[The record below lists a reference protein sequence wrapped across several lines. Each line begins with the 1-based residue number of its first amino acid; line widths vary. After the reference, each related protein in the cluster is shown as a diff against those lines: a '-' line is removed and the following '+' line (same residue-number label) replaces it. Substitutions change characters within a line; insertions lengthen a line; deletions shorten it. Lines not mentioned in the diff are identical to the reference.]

1 MNRGLWMV
9 GLVMLAQGPATL
21 PVEERLARHRNL
33 GKAFYENPTTQNE
46 SVGEFRRA
54 LELAPGSTR
63 EKLNLGLA
71 LLRAANNVEGLKWLE
86 EVQKAEPKLPHTW
99 FNLGIHWKKQGESEK
114 AVAQFRELVRL
125 APQEPKAHYNL
136 AASLRLGGNNAEAL
150 KSFEVAARLDPG
162 LAAARFQLY
171 NSYRQ
176 AGRMPEAQAAL
187 KEFQRLKKEQEG
199 AAIPEDVDWCDYAEI
214 YDPMPVVREIPVK
227 PVWQLRSRVAG
238 ATGFT
243 LLDAM
248 GAGRPQVLAWGAM
261 GLRLDGVAV
270 GGALKDVVSAAA
282 GDFDN
287 DGLAD
292 VAVVTA
298 GQGPVLLKNQRGGR
312 FAPVTVAWP
321 KGGSYRMAVWID
333 FDHDYDLDLV
343 LLGAD
348 AAVMRNQGAAG
359 FVEVANAMP
368 FVKGVATAARWTR
381 KNPDGRGF
389 DLEVSYEGGRN
400 VLYRD
405 QLGGVYKVEA
415 GTAVVSPV
423 TEAAVDLNGDGVMD
437 RVRVEAAGVVAEVDT
452 AKQANAWVRIGL
464 TGVRNLKA
472 AQDAFIEVKAG
483 TLYRRQRYEG
493 YPLTFNVGAAREI
506 DTVRITWAN
515 GLIQNETKVAVNRAH
530 VFKEAQRLSGSCPI
544 IWTWDGEGFR
554 YITDVLG
561 VAPLGA
567 AAGDG
572 TYFATDHDEYVQI
585 AGEALRVREGE
596 YEIRVTEELSEA
608 AYVDEA
614 QLIAVDHPATERVYT
629 NEKWKSPP
637 FPEFKLWGVRDR
649 IAPQRA
655 VDHDGTDVTAKVA
668 GLDQTY
674 PDGFRRTMSGIA
686 EMHTLELD
694 FGRVKGDRALLVA
707 HGWVDWADGSTFLQ
721 VAQEGKGGLAPPKLQ
736 VRDAKGEWVT
746 VIEDMGMPAGKPKTI
761 AVDLSGLWK
770 SDSRAVRIVTN
781 LCVYWDE
788 IFLATDFGEAA
799 GRRTV
804 VPLKGASLRFRG
816 FSPSVIHPE
825 RKQPERFVYEGATP
839 TSLWNPTP
847 GLYTRYGEVG
857 MLLERVDERLVVM
870 GSGDEIRLRFD
881 AGALPALPAGW
892 RRDFLLKVDGW
903 AKDRDANTWNGQSV
917 QPLPFHKM
925 SGYPYSKGERHPD
938 GTYDRE
944 FNTRPALR
952 LLRPLAVD

>member
-1 MNRGLWMV
+1 MFRVWIV
-9 GLVMLAQGPATL
+9 LVWLAQAPAGVPL
-21 PVEERLARHRNL
+21 EERLARHRNL

-46 SVGEFRRA
+46 SVIEFRRA
-54 LELAPGSTR
+54 LELAPQSTR

-86 EVQKAEPKLPHTW
+86 EVQRTDPKLPHTW
-99 FNLGIHWKKQGESEK
+99 FNLGIHWKKQGEADK
-114 AVAQFRELVRL
+114 AVAQFRELVKL

-150 KSFEVAARLDPG
+150 KSFEAAARLDPG

-176 AGRMPEAQAAL
+176 AGRMTDAQAAL
-187 KEFQRLKKEQEG
+187 KEFQRLKKEHEG
-199 AAIPEDVDWCDYAEI
+199 AAIPEDVDWCDFAEI
-214 YDPMPVVREIPVK
+214 YDPQPMVREIAVK
-227 PVWQLRSRVAG
+227 PAWQGRSRVAG
-238 ATGFT
+238 ATGFA
-243 LLDAM
+243 LMDAA
-248 GAGRPQVLAWGAM
+248 GAGRPQVLAWGPL
-261 GLRLDGVAV
+261 GLRLEGIAV
-270 GGALKDVVSAAA
+270 GSFKDVGHAAP

-287 DGLAD
+287 DALAD
-292 VAVVTA
+292 LAVVTA
-298 GQGPVLLKNQRGGR
+298 QGPALLKNTRGR
-312 FAPVTVAWP
+312 FTPVTVAWP
-321 KGGSYRMAVWID
+321 RGSFRVAVWID
-333 FDHDYDLDLV
+333 YDHDYDLDLV

-348 AAVMRNQGAAG
+348 AMVMRNQGAAG
-359 FVEVANAMP
+359 FVEAPNAIP
-368 FVKGVATAARWTR
+368 FVKGTAVAARFAR

-389 DLEVSYEGGRN
+389 DLEVTYEGGRS

-415 GTAVVSPV
+415 GTTVGPV
-423 TEAAVDLNGDGVMD
+423 TEAPVDLNGDGVLD
-437 RVRVEAAGVVAEVDT
+437 RVRVDTGAVVAEVDT
-452 AKQANAWVRIGL
+452 AKSGNGWLRVGL
-464 TGVRNLKA
+464 TGVRNLKVA
-472 AQDAFIEVKAG
+472 PDAFVEVKAG

-506 DTVRITWAN
+506 DTVRITWPN
-515 GLIQNETKVAVNRAH
+515 GLIQNETKLAVNRAH
-530 VFKEAQRLSGSCPI
+530 IFKEAQRLSGSCPI

-585 AGEALRVREGE
+585 PGEALRARDGA

-608 AYVDEA
+608 AYLDQAE
-614 QLIAVDHPATERVYT
+614 LIAVDHPAEIAVYT

-649 IAPQRA
+649 VAARRA
-655 VDHDGTDVTAKVA
+655 VDEDGSDVTAKLA
-668 GLDQTY
+668 KLDQTY
-674 PDGFRRTMSGIA
+674 PDGFARTMSGIA
-686 EMHTLELD
+686 EMHALTLD
-694 FGRVKGDRALLVA
+694 FGNVAADRALLIA

-736 VRDAKGEWVT
+736 VRDARGEWVT

-761 AVDLSGLWK
+761 AVDLSGLWRGP
-770 SDSRAVRIVTN
+770 SREVRILTN

-788 IFLATDFGEAA
+788 IFLATQFGDAP
-799 GRRTV
+799 GRRTIA
-804 VPLKGASLRFRG
+804 PLIEAGLRFRG

-825 RKQPERFVYEGATP
+825 RKQPERFSYDGATP

-847 GLYTRYGEVG
+847 GRYTRYGDVRS
-857 MLLERVDERLVVM
+857 LLERVDERLVVM

-881 AGALPALPAGW
+881 ATGLPPLPAGW

-925 SGYPYSKGERHPD
+925 SGYPYGPAEKHPD
-938 GTYDRE
+938 ESYDRDY
-944 FNTRPALR
+944 NTRPALR
-952 LLRPLAVD
+952 LLRPLAIH